1 MKIVIVDDSLTNLIA
16 LKNILKPLYEVY
28 PVSSA
33 AKMFDLLEHV
43 KADLILL
50 DVQMPELNGY
60 DAARLLKNHPAY
72 RDIPIIFVTALS
84 DEQNEMEG
92 LELGAVD
99 YIYKPFVAPLLLR
112 RIETHMSLA
121 EHKRELQDFN
131 AAIQKKL
138 IVKIGEVFELQ
149 NAILNIVAGMV
160 ENRDDSTGGHIFRI
174 QKYLQ
179 CLIDAL
185 MNSNVYCEEIYS
197 WDMDF
202 LLPSSQ
208 LHDLGKIAI
217 SDTILNKPGKLT
229 NEEYEIMKT
238 HAQMGA
244 DAISK
249 MEKSTKD
256 SSFLKYAKL
265 FAGTH
270 HEKWDGSGYPN
281 GLSGTEIPLEGRLMA
296 VADVYDALVSTRPY
310 KEPYTP
316 EKASEIL
323 QSGRGTQFDPR
334 LIDIFSTV
342 SDQFADIAYYSEE
355 KLKAPTPAPM
365 RLEMKEG

>member
-1 MKIVIVDDSLTNLIA
+1 MNLSKQMKIVTVDDSLTNLIA

-121 EHKRELQDFN
+121 EHKRELQEFN

-160 ENRDDSTGGHIFRI
+160 ESRDDVTGGHIYRI
-174 QKYLQ
+174 QKYLN
-179 CLIDAL
+179 CLIDGM
-185 MNSNVYCEEIYS
+185 MNTNIYLDEICS

-229 NEEYEIMKT
+229 EDEYDIMKT
-238 HAQMGA
+238 HAQLGA
-244 DAISK
+244 DAIGR
-249 MEKSTKD
+249 MESMTKD

-265 FAGTH
+265 FAGAH
-270 HEKWDGSGYPN
+270 HEKWDGTGYPL
-281 GLSGTEIPLEGRLMA
+281 GLSGIEIPLEGRLMA
-296 VADVYDALVSTRPY
+296 VADVYDALVSARPY
-310 KEPYTP
+310 KDPFSP
-316 EKASEIL
+316 VKAAEIIKA
-323 QSGRGTQFDPR
+323 GRGTQFDPKI
-334 LIDIFSTV
+334 IDIFSSVIDDFTLIA
-342 SDQFADIAYYSEE
+342 SNTDIKDENGSVQRA
-355 KLKAPTPAPM
+355 
-365 RLEMKEG
+365 G